1 MLKLN
6 EISKSF
12 PQRGSVL
19 DELSLEVKKGETLA
33 VTGPSGSGKTTLLNI
48 IGLLDRPDKGSV
60 FFNEKEI
67 TGFDHDEA
75 AAFRRNNIGFVFQDH
90 LLLPHLNI
98 IENILLPTLAGGKN
112 EKHTENID
120 KYIDKL
126 MERTGIIELKNK
138 FPWQVS
144 GGEAQRATLVRALV
158 NKPALLLADEPTGS
172 LDAGNA
178 DELAEL
184 LLEMNS
190 ITGTTVIAV
199 THSIALAQKMH
210 RTLQLKNGSLGD
222 PGKENRTA

>member
-98 IENILLPTLAGGKN
+98 IENILLPTLAGVKN
-112 EKHTENID
+112 EKKTENID

-199 THSIALAQKMH
+199 THSIALAEKMQ

-222 PGKENRTA
+222 KGKENRTA

>member
-19 DELSLEVKKGETLA
+19 DKLSLEVKEGETLA
-33 VTGPSGSGKTTLLNI
+33 VIGPSGSGKTTLLNI

-75 AAFRRNNIGFVFQDH
+75 SAFRRNNIGFVFQDH
-90 LLLPHLNI
+90 MLLPHLNI
-98 IENILLPTLAGGKN
+98 IENILLPTLAAGKRGKDTGGL
-112 EKHTENID
+112 D
-120 KYIDKL
+120 SYIDKL
-126 MERTGIIELKNK
+126 MERTGITELKNK

-178 DELAEL
+178 DELAGL
-184 LLEMNS
+184 LMEMNS

-199 THSIALAQKMH
+199 THSLALAEKMQK
-210 RTLQLKNGSLGD
+210 TLELKNGSLGD
-222 PGKENRTA
+222 PDKENKTV

>member
-6 EISKSF
+6 KISKAF
-12 PQRGSVL
+12 TQRGSVL
-19 DELSLEVKKGETLA
+19 DKLSLEVKKGETLA
-33 VTGPSGSGKTTLLNI
+33 ITGPSGSGKTTLLNI

-60 FFNEKEI
+60 LFNDKEI

-90 LLLPHLNI
+90 MLLPHLNI
-98 IENILLPTLAGGKN
+98 IENIMLPTLAAGKKRKDTGEIN
-112 EKHTENID
+112 S
-120 KYIDKL
+120 YIDKL

-172 LDAGNA
+172 LDAANA

-184 LLEMNS
+184 LMEINS
-190 ITGTTVIAV
+190 ITSTTVITV
-199 THSIALAQKMH
+199 THSLALAEKMQK
-210 RTLQLKNGSLGD
+210 TLELKNGSLGD
-222 PGKENRTA
+222 PGKENKTV